1 MLTAIVMIRANIDQI
16 PEVAQKIADVEG
28 VREVYSVTGDDDLI
42 AIVRVREHEDLARV
56 VPDSIGKIPG
66 VRYLKTHI
74 AFREYSQADLE
85 AGFHLG
91 IE

>member
-1 MLTAIVMIRANIDQI
+1 MLTAIVMIRTDIDQI
-16 PEVAQKIADVEG
+16 PEVAQKVADIDG

-56 VPDSIGKIPG
+56 VSDRMGKIPG

-74 AFREYSQADLE
+74 AFRAYSQADLE